1 MDSAKR
7 VSTEGDLFD
16 QLGLEVSHGE
26 VEIGNTYPI
35 FGMITRLI
43 DDTPGHVVA
52 EINHSIIA
60 NMNVSEASRVE
71 ILKERAF
78 ESGIF
83 VSTVVSKEPKV
94 EVDCQVVIFGRKQ
107 GFNA

>member
-1 MDSAKR
+1 MDELKRAKL
-7 VSTEGDLFD
+7 EPDLFE
-16 QLGLEVSHGE
+16 QLGLEVAPGDVE
-26 VEIGNTYPI
+26 VGNTYPI
-35 FGMITRLI
+35 FGMITKLL
-43 DDTPGHVVA
+43 DETPGHVVA

-60 NMNVSEASRVE
+60 NMNVSEGSRVE

-83 VSTVVSKEPKV
+83 VSTVVSKEPQI

>member
-1 MDSAKR
+1 MENEKRESA
-7 VSTEGDLFD
+7 EGDLFE
-16 QLGLEVSHGE
+16 QLGLEVTHGDVE
-26 VEIGNTYPI
+26 VGQTYPI
-35 FGMITRLI
+35 FGMITKLI
-43 DDTPGHVVA
+43 DDTPGQVVA

-60 NMNVSEASRVE
+60 NMNVTDPERVE

-83 VSTVVSKEPKV
+83 VSTVVSKEPKI
-94 EVDCQVVIFGRKQ
+94 EVDCQVVIFGRRQ

>member
-1 MDSAKR
+1 MDNVKR
-7 VSTEGDLFD
+7 VTNEENLFD
-16 QLGLEVSHGE
+16 QLGLEVAHGDVE
-26 VEIGNTYPI
+26 VGNTYPI

-60 NMNVSEASRVE
+60 NMNVTEASRVE

-83 VSTVVSKEPKV
+83 VSTVVQKEPKV
-94 EVDCQVVIFGRKQ
+94 EVDCQVVIFGRRQ